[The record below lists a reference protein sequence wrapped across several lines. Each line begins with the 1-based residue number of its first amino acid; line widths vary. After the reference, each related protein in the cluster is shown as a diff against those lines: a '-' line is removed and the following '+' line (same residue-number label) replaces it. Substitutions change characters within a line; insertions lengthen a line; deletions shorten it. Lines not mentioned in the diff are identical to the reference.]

1 MPEWLPFVVLGLLL
15 LALPAATLLVAR
27 GGTSE
32 GALRAAALIAASE
45 GLVILG
51 AAVVLAQPDEPLFW
65 ILVFLGLAEIAAVL
79 RMWQAFARR
88 PH

>member
-15 LALPAATLLVAR
+15 LALPVATLLVAR

-32 GALRAAALIAASE
+32 GALRAAALIAATE

-51 AAVVLAQPDEPLFW
+51 AAVWLSHPGEPLFW
-65 ILVFLGLAEIAAVL
+65 ILVLLALAEIVAVL
-79 RMWQAFARR
+79 RMWRTAARR
-88 PH
+88 PR